1 MPRKLIA
8 EENMDNKQTLTE
20 EQKVATKREIE
31 FLKQLHQA
39 AQMGRD
45 TLEHVNGNI
54 GPGELRKAVEKD
66 FFDYS
71 DVCAEITRKLD
82 QRDCEPKSVGK
93 LSKMMAGM
101 MIDMK
106 INDETPDSEIA
117 KMIIDGTTK
126 GITECTSKLADFN
139 DIDSDIKNIGYK
151 FLYVQQKNVDEMRR
165 FLHN

>member
-1 MPRKLIA
+1 M
-8 EENMDNKQTLTE
+8 ENTENMTE
-20 EQKVATKREIE
+20 EQKLALEREVE

-45 TLEHVNGNI
+45 TLEHVNCNI

-66 FFDYS
+66 IFDYS

-82 QRDCEPKSVGK
+82 IRDCEPKSVGK

-106 INDETPDSEIA
+106 INEDTPDSEIA

-126 GITECTSKLADFN
+126 GITECTSKLADYN

-165 FLHN
+165 FLHS

>member
-1 MPRKLIA
+1 M
-8 EENMDNKQTLTE
+8 ENKSTEDLTE
-20 EQKVATKREIE
+20 EQKVTAEREVE

-45 TLEHVNGNI
+45 ALEHVNSNI

-66 FFDYS
+66 IFDYS

-82 QRDCEPKSVGK
+82 CKGCEPKSVGK
-93 LSKMMAGM
+93 VSKMMAGM
-101 MIDMK
+101 MIDIK
-106 INDETPDSEIA
+106 IKDDTPDSEIA

-126 GITECTSKLADFN
+126 GITECTSKIADFN
-139 DIDSDIKNIGYK
+139 DIDNDIKNIGYK

>member
-1 MPRKLIA
+1 
-8 EENMDNKQTLTE
+8 MDNKQNLTE
-20 EQKVATKREIE
+20 EQKVALDREIE

-66 FFDYS
+66 IFDYS

-139 DIDSDIKNIGYK
+139 DIDNDIKNIGYK

-165 FLHN
+165 FLHS